1 MGLFA
6 APRSF
11 HVKPPQ
17 VPKMA
22 KYHVLLTDYA
32 WEELE
37 IEKKVLAD
45 NDVELIVSPSKDEQ
59 TLVELAQKHQVD
71 AIMTNWALVTEKV
84 ISASPKVKIVARLGI
99 GLDNIDIDYCT
110 SKGILVTNTPDY
122 CLTEVAEHTLAL
134 MFACARKVAMYHHD
148 TMSGKYDLT
157 AGPIMRRMEGQTLG
171 IVGLGNIGM
180 LLAQKAKCLGLNVLA
195 TSRSGKSMDGVKTVE
210 MDELLAESDY
220 VALLIPA
227 TPDTK
232 KSIGAEQFKKMKPT
246 AYLINTARGAI
257 VDHDAL
263 AAALDA
269 GELAGA
275 ALDVQDPEPCD
286 LSVAPYNDP
295 RVIITPHAAFVSVE
309 SLENMRSRVSRQVV
323 DCLHGKTPENVRNG
337 LTAG

>member
-1 MGLFA
+1 
-6 APRSF
+6 
-11 HVKPPQ
+11 
-17 VPKMA
+17 MA
-22 KYHVLLTDYA
+22 KYRVLLTDYA

-37 IEKKVLAD
+37 IEKQVLAD
-45 NDVELIVSPSKDEQ
+45 NDVELIVATAKDEDS
-59 TLVELAQKHQVD
+59 LVALAQENQVD
-71 AIMTNWALVTEKV
+71 AIMTNWAQVTEKV
-84 ISASPKVKIVARLGI
+84 IAASPNVKIVARLGI
-99 GLDNIDIDYCT
+99 GLDNIDMDYCT
-110 SKGILVTNTPDY
+110 SHGILVTNTPDY

-134 MFACARKVAMYHHD
+134 IFACSRKVAMYHHD

-171 IVGLGNIGM
+171 IVGLGNIGV

-195 TSRSGKSMDGVKTVE
+195 TSRSGKTMEGVETVE
-210 MDELLAESDY
+210 MDRLLAESDY
-220 VALLIPA
+220 VSLLIPA
-227 TPDTK
+227 TPETK
-232 KSIGAEQFKKMKPT
+232 KSFGAKEFQQMKPT

-263 AAALDA
+263 AAAIEA

-286 LSVAPYNDP
+286 LTIAPYNDP
-295 RVIITPHAAFVSVE
+295 RVIVTPHAAFVSVE

-323 DCLHGKTPENVRNG
+323 DCLQGKTPENVRNG

>member
-1 MGLFA
+1 
-6 APRSF
+6 
-11 HVKPPQ
+11 
-17 VPKMA
+17 MA
-22 KYHVLLTDYA
+22 KYRVLLTDYA

-37 IEKKVLAD
+37 IEKQVLAD
-45 NDVELIVSPSKDEQ
+45 NDVELIVATAKDEDS
-59 TLVELAQKHQVD
+59 LVALAQENQVD
-71 AIMTNWALVTEKV
+71 AIMTNWAQVTEKV
-84 ISASPKVKIVARLGI
+84 IAASPNVKIVARLGI
-99 GLDNIDIDYCT
+99 GLDNIDMDYCT
-110 SKGILVTNTPDY
+110 SHGILVTNTPDY

-134 MFACARKVAMYHHD
+134 IFACSRKVAMYHHD

-195 TSRSGKSMDGVKTVE
+195 TSRSGKTMEGVETVE
-210 MDELLAESDY
+210 MDRLLAESDY
-220 VALLIPA
+220 VSLLIPA
-227 TPDTK
+227 TPETK
-232 KSIGAEQFKKMKPT
+232 KSFGAKEFQQMKPT

-263 AAALDA
+263 AAAIEA

-286 LSVAPYNDP
+286 LTIAPYNDP
-295 RVIITPHAAFVSVE
+295 RVIVTPHAAFVSVE

-323 DCLHGKTPENVRNG
+323 DCLQGKTPENVRNG

>member
-1 MGLFA
+1 
-6 APRSF
+6 
-11 HVKPPQ
+11 
-17 VPKMA
+17 MA
-22 KYHVLLTDYA
+22 KFQVLLTDYA

-37 IEKKVLAD
+37 IEKQVLAD
-45 NDVELIVSPSKDEQ
+45 NDVELIVATAKDEDS
-59 TLVELAQKHQVD
+59 LAALAKEHQVD
-71 AIMTNWALVTEKV
+71 AIMTNWAQVTEKV

-99 GLDNIDIDYCT
+99 GLDNIDMAYCT

-134 MFACARKVAMYHHD
+134 IFACARKVAMYHHD

-180 LLAQKAKCLGLNVLA
+180 LLAQKAKCLGLNVIA
-195 TSRSGKSMDGVKTVE
+195 TSRSGKSMDGVETVD
-210 MDELLAESDY
+210 MDTLLAKSDY
-220 VALLIPA
+220 VSLLIPA
-227 TPDTK
+227 TPETK
-232 KSIGAEQFKKMKPT
+232 KSFGAEQFKKMKPT

-263 AAALDA
+263 AAAVEA
-269 GELAGA
+269 GEVAGA

-286 LSVAPYNDP
+286 LTIAPYNDP
-295 RVIITPHAAFVSVE
+295 RVIVTPHAAFVSVE
-309 SLENMRSRVSRQVV
+309 SLENMRGRVSQQVV
-323 DCLHGKTPENVRNG
+323 DCLQGKTPENVRNG

>member
-1 MGLFA
+1 
-6 APRSF
+6 
-11 HVKPPQ
+11 
-17 VPKMA
+17 MA
-22 KYHVLLTDYA
+22 KYRVLLTDYA

-37 IEKKVLAD
+37 IEKQVLAD
-45 NDVELIVSPSKDEQ
+45 NDVELIVATAKDEDS
-59 TLVELAQKHQVD
+59 LVALAQENQVD
-71 AIMTNWALVTEKV
+71 AIMTNWAQVTEKV
-84 ISASPKVKIVARLGI
+84 IAASPNVKIVARLGI
-99 GLDNIDIDYCT
+99 GLDNIDMDYCT
-110 SKGILVTNTPDY
+110 SHGILVTNTPDY

-134 MFACARKVAMYHHD
+134 IFACSRKVAMYHHD

-195 TSRSGKSMDGVKTVE
+195 TSRSGKTMEGVETVE
-210 MDELLAESDY
+210 MDRLLAESDY
-220 VALLIPA
+220 VSLLIPA
-227 TPDTK
+227 TPETR
-232 KSIGAEQFKKMKPT
+232 KSFGAKEFQQMKPT

-263 AAALDA
+263 AAAIEA

-286 LSVAPYNDP
+286 LTIAPYNDP
-295 RVIITPHAAFVSVE
+295 RVIVTPHAAFVSVE

-323 DCLHGKTPENVRNG
+323 DCLQGKTPENVRNG